1 MPNEKYGAGKD
12 WNVYED
18 PENAY
23 LLIKEAKNPGLEPS
37 KSMMQRLYLGKILH
51 ILFPHNIPDVYAV
64 SAEKGAKL
72 KVQKIILDG
81 ESDAI
86 RKLYQDKSITKL
98 TQADLNFF
106 NRIKKHPE
114 YEKFRSTLAKLG
126 LYIEVAPENF
136 GFDAD
141 DHLFYLDSDV
151 LDPNE
156 AQVEIPQLILNLR
169 RYISEIE
176 SEKEK
181 VQALL
186 YLESLEKLVT

>member
-86 RKLYQDKSITKL
+86 RKLYQDKSITDKSTEFNFKTINPSNNEIISHPFDINKQ
-98 TQADLNFF
+98 TQLLVNAMAQFFESNPIETNINSNDQSKKIDL
-106 NRIKKHPE
+106 
-114 YEKFRSTLAKLG
+114 
-126 LYIEVAPENF
+126 
-136 GFDAD
+136 
-141 DHLFYLDSDV
+141 
-151 LDPNE
+151 
-156 AQVEIPQLILNLR
+156 
-169 RYISEIE
+169 ISSSIN
-176 SEKEK
+176 
-181 VQALL
+181 
-186 YLESLEKLVT
+186 